1 VSGVEIDI
9 KRTLRVTGNEFKL
22 EIKTWI
28 PKIIE
33 LLGDKN
39 RTIQETVMK
48 MIKRIE
54 AKG

>member
-1 VSGVEIDI
+1 VSGVEVEI
-9 KRTLRVTGNEFKL
+9 KHALTATGNEFEV

-39 RTIQETVMK
+39 PIIRETATKV
-48 MIKRIE
+48 IKRFE
-54 AKG
+54 GEG